1 MLSCVAEYLRQKWES
16 LPSLFH
22 EEYCNMAINKFV
34 SRSLSSLTNPHER
47 MALMRDMLITASK
60 LEKKHD
66 EGLEMIVLKQA
77 KAMGPQHLLGFY
89 NEYANWDLVSLISEA
104 S

>member
-1 MLSCVAEYLRQKWES
+1 
-16 LPSLFH
+16 
-22 EEYCNMAINKFV
+22 MAINKLV

-47 MALMRDMLITASK
+47 MALMRDMLLTASK
-60 LEKKHD
+60 FDKDYD

-77 KAMGPQHLLGFY
+77 KTMGQQHLLGFY
-89 NEYANWDLVSLISEA
+89 NNYANWDLVSLISEV